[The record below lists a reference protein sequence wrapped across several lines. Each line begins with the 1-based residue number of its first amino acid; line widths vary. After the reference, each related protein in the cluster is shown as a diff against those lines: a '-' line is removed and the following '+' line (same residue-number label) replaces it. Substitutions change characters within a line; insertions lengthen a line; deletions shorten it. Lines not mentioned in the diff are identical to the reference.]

1 MSRETVSSVI
11 GKQIAM
17 KLPASGPAPASAK
30 NVTKAADFDVKYSK

>member
-17 KLPASGPAPASAK
+17 KLAASGPAPTSAK
-30 NVTKAADFDVKYSK
+30 NVTKAFDFDATHC